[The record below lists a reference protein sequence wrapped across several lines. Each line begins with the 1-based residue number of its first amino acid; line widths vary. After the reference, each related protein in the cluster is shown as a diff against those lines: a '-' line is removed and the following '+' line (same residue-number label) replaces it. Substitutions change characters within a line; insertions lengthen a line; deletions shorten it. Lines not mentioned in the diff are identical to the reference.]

1 METKQSRYGDVDL
14 LAVSGRLDQDTAEDF
29 QAKLEAAINGS
40 TSEKPALVLDF
51 GGVEYISSVG
61 LRALMIGARAA
72 KTKGG
77 SFTMAALQPMVREV
91 FQISRFD
98 KVIETH
104 DDVEAA
110 LAAISA
116 DAAAAYSGR

>member
-1 METKQSRYGDVDL
+1 METQQARYGDVDL
-14 LAVSGRLDQDTAEDF
+14 LTVSGRLDQNTSEAF
-29 QAKLEAAINGS
+29 QATLEAAIEGS
-40 TSEKPALVLDF
+40 ASEKPAVVLDF

-72 KTKGG
+72 RTKGG
-77 SFTMAALQPMVREV
+77 SLTMAALQPMVREV

-104 DDVEAA
+104 DDVRAA
-110 LAAISA
+110 LAAVSA
-116 DAAAAYSGR
+116 DAAAAYGG